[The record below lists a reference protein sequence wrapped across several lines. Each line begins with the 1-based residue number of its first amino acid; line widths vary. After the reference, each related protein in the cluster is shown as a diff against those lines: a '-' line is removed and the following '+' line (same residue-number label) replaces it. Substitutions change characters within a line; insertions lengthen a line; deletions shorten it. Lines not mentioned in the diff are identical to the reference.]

1 MNKINNDRGISLIE
15 IVIALAIMSL
25 LMTAV
30 VSLMSSNTI
39 VFRKTKSDIE
49 VQNQAEATFNAIADS
64 VHSAKEG

>member
-39 VFRKTKSDIE
+39 VFRKTKSE
-49 VQNQAEATFNAIADS
+49 
-64 VHSAKEG
+64 